1 MNLAAR
7 YSAQNSAWYVTDTTG
22 AYEIDSDVYD
32 TEDEAKA
39 DFRYYEGMYA
49 GEQKHQDLT
58 DEEWH
63 DMPLTGQ
70 DTPGPTCTR
79 PDCRNPRSCVHPVD
93 LTTQAKATPEAPELT
108 GRAQV
113 QRDLAEALQATP
125 LSVYLLRRAD
135 CDWQEMSG
143 CVVIAHSEDKAREMA
158 ADNAKDEGAGAWWMP
173 STAVTRLGPADP
185 EFTEPWLTIADVL
198 EV

>member
-22 AYEIDSDVYD
+22 TYEIDSDVYD

-49 GEQKHQDLT
+49 GEQKHQGLT

-70 DTPGPTCTR
+70 DT
-79 PDCRNPRSCVHPVD
+79 VD
-93 LTTQAKATPEAPELT
+93 TGDNTPESPLT
-108 GRAQV
+108 SPV
-113 QRDLAEALQATP
+113 
-125 LSVYLLRRAD
+125 
-135 CDWQEMSG
+135 
-143 CVVIAHSEDKAREMA
+143 
-158 ADNAKDEGAGAWWMP
+158 
-173 STAVTRLGPADP
+173 AVTRHLYSDHVASCACCPGRHVYTRSAETVESRERFDASDWVRNTMHQLPDGAR
-185 EFTEPWLTIADVL
+185 FQITVQRIA
-198 EV
+198 